1 MRRIGQVKYMFISTK
16 YCQLRH
22 SKSKRPE
29 AGRIL
34 FQRSKQGHLTQHM
47 ESYSAGYVTRIE
59 ELKGCQCISG
69 WPRSASHQSVG
80 PLGFGTIWYF
90 HGPDSMSDQK
100 FSGFQTNIIRKLL
113 GPRMCNLLLTFLE
126 LR

>member
-1 MRRIGQVKYMFISTK
+1 MRRIGQVKYMFVSTK

-22 SKSKRPE
+22 NKSKRPE
-29 AGRIL
+29 AVRIL

-100 FSGFQTNIIRKLL
+100 FSGFHIYIL
-113 GPRMCNLLLTFLE
+113 GSSWGLECVDLLLIFLE
-126 LR
+126 LL